1 LNFGTNLGGRSGVT
15 FPIPTSSQILFRY
28 VQALENSSM
37 SNLTAISQE
46 LDSFSEAISQTKNK
60 ASSTILKTFRRQKM
74 KP

>member
-1 LNFGTNLGGRSGVT
+1 
-15 FPIPTSSQILFRY
+15 

-60 ASSTILKTFRRQKM
+60 AFSTILKTFRRQKM